1 LPNGRDQRLA
11 TIDEP
16 HRRILSRVR
25 CIAWFALAGD
35 GRMMPLFPRPDVT
48 KIDFVRRICGDCK
61 PHGRGGVA
69 FFLVL
74 AARVEHR
81 TSSFTVFN

>member
-1 LPNGRDQRLA
+1 
-11 TIDEP
+11 
-16 HRRILSRVR
+16 
-25 CIAWFALAGD
+25 
-35 GRMMPLFPRPDVT
+35 MMPLFPRPDVT